1 MKVYVI
7 AGELSGD
14 KLGVSLMRGLKG
26 EVDGSIEF
34 RGVGGPLMEA
44 EGLSSQFPMQELSV
58 MGLVEILPKY
68 FHLKRRIKE
77 CAEAIADFQ
86 PDVVITID
94 SPDFCLRVAKLVRAA
109 GATRIVHYVAPSV
122 WAWRPKRAEK
132 MAGIVDQVLALLPF
146 EPPYMQAHGMRCDF
160 VGHPVVAEP
169 VATDQEVA
177 DFTADLDLTDQPTV
191 LVLPGS
197 RKGEVSRLLPIF
209 LPAIEMIRQARP
221 EVRFVLPAAAP
232 VAEMICD
239 MTADM
244 AAAPIILDP
253 RGQDADQFAQQKRA
267 AFKAADVALAASGTV
282 SLELCAA
289 GTPMVIAYDV
299 NKISRMIMKRM
310 LLIDTVTLPNLVT
323 DTRHIPEFIGEDCK
337 PDLIAQGVLDVLA
350 DPSAQQQVVLDTMR
364 LLGKGQPE
372 AGVKAARA
380 ILDGLSEV

>member
-14 KLGVSLMRGLKG
+14 KLGASLMRGLKA
-26 EVDGSIEF
+26 ESPTDIEF
-34 RGVGGPLMEA
+34 RGVGGPLMQA

-86 PDVVITID
+86 PDVVVTID
-94 SPDFCLRVAKLVRAA
+94 SPDFCLRVAKLVREA
-109 GATRIVHYVAPSV
+109 GDTRIVHYVAPSV

-169 VATDQEVA
+169 VANDQEIA
-177 DFTADLDLTDQPTV
+177 AFKAHYRISDDPMV

-209 LPAIEMIRQARP
+209 LPALDMIRQARP
-221 EVRFVLPAAAP
+221 EVQFVLPAAAP
-232 VAEMICD
+232 VAEMIEE
-239 MTADM
+239 MMADQ
-244 AAAPIILDP
+244 PYSLTTLDP
-253 RGQDADQFAQQKRA
+253 RGLEAETFAAHKRA
-267 AFKAADVALAASGTV
+267 AFKTADVALAASGTV

-289 GTPMVIAYDV
+289 STPMVIAYDV

-323 DTRHIPEFIGEDCK
+323 DTRHIPEFIGEACQ
-337 PDLIAQGVLDVLA
+337 PDHIAQGVLNVLA
-350 DPSAQQQVVLDTMR
+350 DPSAQQLVVADTMR
-364 LLGKGQPE
+364 LLGRGQEE

-380 ILDGLSEV
+380 ILDGLSEA